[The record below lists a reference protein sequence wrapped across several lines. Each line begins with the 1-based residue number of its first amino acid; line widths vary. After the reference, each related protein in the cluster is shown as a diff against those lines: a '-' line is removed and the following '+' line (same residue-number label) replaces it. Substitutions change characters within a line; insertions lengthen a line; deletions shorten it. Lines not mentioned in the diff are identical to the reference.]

1 MNHKTGRDTGIHLK
15 TTLPIKASR
24 LQAATL
30 SSIQSQEKLTEQNIK
45 AAKHRGHTVPG
56 HSCTQNERS
65 HFPNNW
71 HQIFAEDL
79 RANELWFNVG
89 DQRSLSWR
97 CRERESFALT
107 TTGPD
112 TKHDRSVSA
121 PWAVS
126 PMAAER

>member
-79 RANELWFNVG
+79 RANEL
-89 DQRSLSWR
+89 
-97 CRERESFALT
+97 
-107 TTGPD
+107 
-112 TKHDRSVSA
+112 
-121 PWAVS
+121 
-126 PMAAER
+126 